1 MNALALLE
9 SQHHD
14 IEALFDEILR
24 AATLEMKKK
33 LFIKLA
39 DSLAI
44 HAAIE
49 EHHFFP
55 AARER
60 RLLGSLEEELAIKS
74 VLGDL
79 LDVEVEDDTFDA
91 KMAALFETV
100 EHHVAAEEKKLF
112 PKVKKV
118 LDGTELEAI
127 GDAMSAEQAELEE
140 QGNAREA
147 VPRGLDKGATFS

>member
-24 AATLEMKKK
+24 AATLDQKKK

-49 EHHFFP
+49 EHHLFP
-55 AARER
+55 AAREK
-60 RLLGSLEEELAIKS
+60 RLLESLEEELAIKT

-79 LDVEVEDDTFDA
+79 LDVEVEDAAFDA
-91 KMAALFETV
+91 KMTALLETV
-100 EHHVAAEEKKLF
+100 EHHVAAEEKSLF

-118 LDGTELEAI
+118 LDGSQLEAI

-140 QGNAREA
+140 QGNPREA
-147 VPRGLDKGATFS
+147 VPRVLSSGGAPS